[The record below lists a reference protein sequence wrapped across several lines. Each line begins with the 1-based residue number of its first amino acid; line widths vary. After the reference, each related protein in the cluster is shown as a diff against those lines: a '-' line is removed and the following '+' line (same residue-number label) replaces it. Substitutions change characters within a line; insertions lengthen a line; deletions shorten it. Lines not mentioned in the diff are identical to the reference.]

1 MKKSTFVRNGNVIT
15 RSRNE
20 RGQFT
25 RGYIEI
31 MCIQTLINQLQ
42 AIARKVLDNTQEL
55 VAYESKLGNLVDSTA
70 CAVYYDGEL
79 VEDTIEYAT
88 PTATSFVPSKK
99 KKQDYAVNSGMTGR
113 DAIDRWFSENR
124 ILPSKQKNVVSL
136 VAIAAMHYGYYLENG
151 LYHDDA
157 PKIKVISGIMD
168 EIEQELAGISSK
180 AGYKAFLI
188 DIAGVGKIKD

>member
-1 MKKSTFVRNGNVIT
+1 MRKSTFVRNGTIVT

-20 RGQFT
+20 RGQFA
-25 RGYIEI
+25 RGYIE
-31 MCIQTLINQLQ
+31 MKCIYTLINQLQ
-42 AIARKVLDNTQEL
+42 KVARKVLDNTPAL

-70 CAVYYDGEL
+70 CAVYFDGEL

-88 PTATSFVPSKK
+88 PSATSSGPSKK

-113 DAIDRWFSENR
+113 AAIDKWFSENR
-124 ILPSKQKNVVSL
+124 VLPSKQRNVVSL

-168 EIEQELAGISSK
+168 EIQQELAGISSK